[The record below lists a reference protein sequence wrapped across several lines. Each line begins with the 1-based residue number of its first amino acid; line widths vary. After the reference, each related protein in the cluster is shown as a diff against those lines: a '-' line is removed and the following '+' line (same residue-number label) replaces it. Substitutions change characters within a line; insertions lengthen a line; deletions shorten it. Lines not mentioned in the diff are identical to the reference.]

1 MNFAYL
7 NIGHLLNTNVYKM
20 VILII
25 KINKPKMFLLNLNK
39 ILNLVFQCKPIIIN
53 NIHKLMDFTVFDSD
67 LIFKNIKKYII
78 NFFKMIIS

>member
-7 NIGHLLNTNVYKM
+7 NIGHLLNTNVNKM

-39 ILNLVFQCKPIIIN
+39 ILNLVFQCKQIIIN
-53 NIHKLMDFTVFDSD
+53 NIHILMDLTAFDSD
-67 LIFKNIKKYII
+67 LIFKNIKNYII
-78 NFFKMIIS
+78 NFFNMIIS